1 MKIVKKPYIKRGRL
15 YLGSD
20 QKIQKGGFIPALLR
34 LAALALSLIAGKGIK
49 KEKKERTLDTE
60 KGFEIK
66 FFF

>member
-15 YLGSD
+15 YLGND

-49 KEKKERTLDTE
+49 KEKKKEH
-60 KGFEIK
+60 
-66 FFF
+66 